1 MAAGYACVREL
12 RPYSL
17 AELSEK
23 IGQDEQRTLAVVR
36 RLLDCGIVRY
46 RTGTEQDD
54 SERADGIGA
63 TEEQRYQFRYVG
75 IALVGTT
82 AFVCFPKY
90 IRSGEPPVEELRL
103 MLRVVRRL
111 DGFGELPQASLKD
124 GITNPLAVIVR
135 LIELYEE
142 RGVYDNYED
151 SRELNGNGVIDW
163 GRTVDTIAPVL
174 SDGQPVYLDYWTRKI
189 RRDESD
195 LVTRLHR
202 AILTECSRFLARSGI
217 AGLLG
222 LGGIELTDETPE
234 DFGDADELDWRLER
248 ERASQF
254 VTWKQETIDLMRL
267 YLGEGGI
274 TAEADR
280 VLCMGTTAYYH
291 AWELACKVAFGD
303 LLDKKLGSLPIELA
317 GEWREK
323 AGETLLQIIPRP
335 LWERPCGVSCGDA
348 DTLIPDTVTFARDD
362 DGSRLFC
369 IYDAKYY
376 VPSESGKMTGQPGVE
391 SVTKQFLY
399 QSAYRGFVLDNGFDR
414 VVNAFL
420 VPSEGNEPRL
430 LATVTFP
437 GVIAEEIAPFGNYIR
452 MIALPASMI
461 FKAFVN
467 ESVSIGTNL
476 HGYIL
481 SLLINHNRAVQR
493 SVDWT

>member
-23 IGQDEQRTLAVVR
+23 MGQDEQRTLACVR

-54 SERADGIGA
+54 FERADEIGA

-90 IRSGEPPVEELRL
+90 IRSNEPPVEELRL

-111 DGFGELPQASLKD
+111 DTFGELPQASLKD
-124 GITNPLAVIVR
+124 GTTNRLAVIVR

-163 GRTVDTIAPVL
+163 GRTVDTITPVL
-174 SDGQPVYLDYWTRKI
+174 SDGRPVYLDYWTKKT

-222 LGGIELTDETPE
+222 LGEIGLSDETPE
-234 DFGDADELDWRLER
+234 DFGDADVLDSRLER

-254 VTWKQETIDLMRL
+254 VTWKQEAIDLMRL

-274 TAEADR
+274 AAEHNQ

-303 LLDKKLGSLPIELA
+303 LLDRKLGSLPVELA
-317 GEWREK
+317 GKWR
-323 AGETLLQIIPRP
+323 GRSRETLLQIIPRP
-335 LWERPCGVSCGDA
+335 LWKRPGGGVCGDA
-348 DTLIPDTVTFARDD
+348 DTLIPDTVTFARGG
-362 DGSRLFC
+362 DGARLFC

-376 VPSESGKMTGQPGVE
+376 VPSESGRITGQPGVE

-399 QSAYRGFVLDNGFDR
+399 QSAYRNFVLDHGFDH

-420 VPSEGNEPRL
+420 VPSEENEPRL
-430 LATVTFP
+430 LATVSFP
-437 GVIAEEIAPFGNYIR
+437 EVLGALTSDIPQFSEHID
-452 MIALPASMI
+452 MWLLPANLV
-461 FKAFVN
+461 FKQYLTSKSFDSPALEVPQSHSLAFA
-467 ESVSIGTNL
+467 
-476 HGYIL
+476 
-481 SLLINHNRAVQR
+481 RAL
-493 SVDWT
+493 T

>member
-1 MAAGYACVREL
+1 MAVGYACVREL

-124 GITNPLAVIVR
+124 GTTNRLAVIVR

-142 RGVYDNYED
+142 HGVYDNYED

-174 SDGQPVYLDYWTRKI
+174 SDGQPVYLDYWTRKT

-234 DFGDADELDWRLER
+234 DFGDAYVLDSRLEH

-254 VTWKQETIDLMRL
+254 VTWKQEAIDLMRL
-267 YLGEGGI
+267 YLGEDGI
-274 TAEADR
+274 AAEAGQ

-303 LLDKKLGSLPIELA
+303 LLDRKLGSLPVELA
-317 GEWREK
+317 GKWRTRSR
-323 AGETLLQIIPRP
+323 ETLLQIIPRP
-335 LWERPCGVSCGDA
+335 LWKRPGGGVCGDV
-348 DTLIPDTVTFARDD
+348 DTLIPDTVTFARGG
-362 DGSRLFC
+362 DGARLFC

-376 VPSESGKMTGQPGVE
+376 VPSESGRMTGQPGVE

-399 QSAYRGFVLDNGFDR
+399 QSAYRDFVLDHGFDR

-420 VPSEGNEPRL
+420 VPGEESKPRL
-430 LATVTFP
+430 LATVSFP
-437 GVIAEEIAPFGNYIR
+437 KVIATETAPCSSCIA
-452 MIALPASMI
+452 MVALPARRI
-461 FKAFVN
+461 FELYLNGTQTDAKNLGQFLGLLVAFSK
-467 ESVSIGTNL
+467 EEP
-476 HGYIL
+476 Y
-481 SLLINHNRAVQR
+481 
-493 SVDWT
+493 

>member
-1 MAAGYACVREL
+1 MASRYACVREL
-12 RPYSL
+12 RPYSIP
-17 AELSEK
+17 ELSK
-23 IGQDEQRTLAVVR
+23 MINQDERHTLAVVQ

-46 RTGTEQDD
+46 RTGTEQDESD
-54 SERADGIGA
+54 IAYGA
-63 TEEQRYQFRYVG
+63 GVTGDQRYQFRYVG

-90 IRSGEPPVEELRL
+90 IRTDEPPMDELRL

-111 DGFGELPQASLKD
+111 DGFGELPQASMRD
-124 GITNPLAVIVR
+124 GSANRLAVIVR

-163 GRTVDTIAPVL
+163 VHTVDTITPVL
-174 SDGQPVYLDYWTRKI
+174 SDGRPVYLGYWTRKT

-202 AILTECSRFLARSGI
+202 AILTECSRFLTHSGI

-222 LGGIELTDETPE
+222 LSEIELTDETPGA
-234 DFGDADELDWRLER
+234 FGDVDVLDARLER

-254 VTWKQETIDLMRL
+254 VTWKQEAIDLMRL
-267 YLGEGGI
+267 YLGEGGVS
-274 TAEADR
+274 AADQ

-303 LLDKKLGSLPIELA
+303 LLGEKLGSLPIELA
-317 GEWREK
+317 DGWRERS
-323 AGETLLQIIPRP
+323 GDTLLQIIPRP
-335 LWERPCGVSCGDA
+335 LWERPGGVACGDV
-348 DTLIPDTVTFARDD
+348 DTLIPDTVTFARGG

-376 VPSESGKMTGQPGVE
+376 VPSESGRMAGQPGVE

-399 QSAYRGFVLDNGFDR
+399 QSAYRDFVLDHGFDR

-420 VPSEGNEPRL
+420 VPGEGDEPRL
-430 LATVTFP
+430 LASVSFP
-437 GVIAEEIAPFGNYIR
+437 GVIAWETPPFSNHIE
-452 MIALPASMI
+452 MLALPASKT
-461 FKAFVN
+461 FELYLRGAQADAKN
-467 ESVSIGTNL
+467 LGQLLQLLTVS
-476 HGYIL
+476 
-481 SLLINHNRAVQR
+481 SEDR
-493 SVDWT
+493 SD

>member
-23 IGQDEQRTLAVVR
+23 IGQDEQRTLAIVQ

-46 RTGTEQDD
+46 RTGTEQGESDA
-54 SERADGIGA
+54 ADETGA
-63 TEEQRYQFRYVG
+63 TDEQRYQFRYVG
-75 IALVGTT
+75 IALVGAT

-90 IRSGEPPVEELRL
+90 IRTDEPTVDELRL
-103 MLRVVRRL
+103 TLRVVRKL
-111 DGFGELPQASLKD
+111 DGFGELPRATPGENS
-124 GITNPLAVIVR
+124 TNRLAVMVR
-135 LIELYEE
+135 LLELYEE
-142 RGVYDNYED
+142 RGVYDSYED

-163 GRTVDTIAPVL
+163 GRTVDTLVPVL
-174 SDGQPVYLDYWTRKI
+174 SDGRPVYLDYWTRKT

-202 AILTECSRFLARSGI
+202 AILTECSRFLSRSGI
-217 AGLLG
+217 AALLG
-222 LGGIELTDETPE
+222 LSEIELTDETP
-234 DFGDADELDWRLER
+234 DDLGNADALDWRLER

-254 VTWKQETIDLMRL
+254 VTWKQEAIDLMRL

-274 TAEADR
+274 AAEADQ

-335 LWERPCGVSCGDA
+335 LWKRPCGVSCGDA
-348 DTLIPDTVTFARDD
+348 DTLIPDTVTFARGD

-391 SVTKQFLY
+391 SVTKQLLY

-420 VPSEGNEPRL
+420 VPSEGDEPRL
-430 LATVTFP
+430 LATVSFP

-461 FKAFVN
+461 FNAFVN

-481 SLLINHNRAVQR
+481 SLLINDKRAVQR
-493 SVDWT
+493 SLDWT

>member
-1 MAAGYACVREL
+1 MAADYACVREL

-23 IGQDEQRTLAVVR
+23 IGQDEQRTLAIVR

-46 RTGTEQDD
+46 RTGTEQGESDI
-54 SERADGIGA
+54 ADEAGA
-63 TEEQRYQFRYVG
+63 AQEQRYQFRYVG

-90 IRSGEPPVEELRL
+90 IRSDEPSVEELRL

-111 DGFGELPQASLKD
+111 DGFGELPQASLEGD
-124 GITNPLAVIVR
+124 SANRLAVIVR

-174 SDGQPVYLDYWTRKI
+174 SDGRPVYLDYWTRKT

-202 AILTECSRFLARSGI
+202 AILTECSRFLTRSGI

-222 LGGIELTDETPE
+222 LSEIELTDETPG
-234 DFGDADELDWRLER
+234 DFGDAEVLDSRLER

-254 VTWKQETIDLMRL
+254 VTWKQEVIDLMRL

-274 TAEADR
+274 AAEDDQM
-280 VLCMGTTAYYH
+280 LCMGTTAYYH

-317 GEWREK
+317 GEWR
-323 AGETLLQIIPRP
+323 GRSHETLLQIIPRP
-335 LWERPCGVSCGDA
+335 LWERPGGGAYGDV
-348 DTLIPDTVTFARDD
+348 DTLIPDTVTFARGG

-376 VPSESGKMTGQPGVE
+376 VPSESGRMTGQPGVE

-399 QSAYRGFVLDNGFDR
+399 QSAYRDFVHDHGFDR

-420 VPSEGNEPRL
+420 VPGEGSEPRL

-437 GVIAEEIAPFGNYIR
+437 GVIAREAPPFSNCIG
-452 MIALPASMI
+452 MVALPASQVFEHFLRGMRLDDWDVQQI
-461 FKAFVN
+461 
-467 ESVSIGTNL
+467 L
-476 HGYIL
+476 LIL
-481 SLLINHNRAVQR
+481 S
-493 SVDWT
+493 

>member
-1 MAAGYACVREL
+1 MAADYACVREL

-17 AELSEK
+17 AELSDK
-23 IGQDEQRTLAVVR
+23 IGQDGQRTLVIVQ

-46 RTGTEQDD
+46 RTGTEQGESDA
-54 SERADGIGA
+54 ADETGA
-63 TEEQRYQFRYVG
+63 TDEQRYQFRYVG
-75 IALVGTT
+75 IALVGAT

-90 IRSGEPPVEELRL
+90 IRSDKPPVDELRF
-103 MLRVVRRL
+103 MLRVVRKL
-111 DGFGELPQASLKD
+111 DGFGELPQAAY
-124 GITNPLAVIVR
+124 GENPTNRLAVMVR
-135 LIELYEE
+135 LLELYEE
-142 RGVYDNYED
+142 HGIYDNYED
-151 SRELNGNGVIDW
+151 SRDLNGNGVIDW
-163 GRTVDTIAPVL
+163 GRTIDTIAPVL
-174 SDGQPVYLDYWTRKI
+174 TDGQPVYLDYWTRKT

-202 AILTECSRFLARSGI
+202 AILTECSRFLCHSGI
-217 AGLLG
+217 AGLLR
-222 LGGIELTDETPE
+222 LSEIELTDETP
-234 DFGDADELDWRLER
+234 DDLGDADELDWRLER

-254 VTWKQETIDLMRL
+254 VTWRQETIDLMRL

-274 TAEADR
+274 AAEADR

-303 LLDKKLGSLPIELA
+303 LLDKKLGNLPIELA
-317 GEWREK
+317 GGWRGK

-335 LWERPCGVSCGDA
+335 LWERPSGVACGDV
-348 DTLIPDTVTFARDD
+348 DTLIPDTVTFVRGG

-376 VPSESGKMTGQPGVE
+376 VPSENGRMTGQPGVE

-399 QSAYRGFVLDNGFDR
+399 QSAYRSFVLDHGFDH

-437 GVIAEEIAPFGNYIR
+437 GVVAKEASPFGNCIG
-452 MIALPASMI
+452 MVALPAHDLFDCFLRDMP
-461 FKAFVN
+461 ADEQVMQQ
-467 ESVSIGTNL
+467 L
-476 HGYIL
+476 
-481 SLLINHNRAVQR
+481 LLILKQ
-493 SVDWT
+493 